1 TASRSLGR
9 SGPST
14 HRTSTLS
21 PSASTVDWANLS
33 AMRTTGRP
41 DAVTVGTPR
50 CQFGHGQSR
59 PPARTRHQW
68 PGWPRAHTVAA
79 ITPAGAAPAPTI
91 GRSTMARLPR
101 VTSGP
106 DRSPAPRV
114 HVGPPARGRV
124 AAAAYLR
131 AHLYGAAVGRT

>member
-1 TASRSLGR
+1 
-9 SGPST
+9 
-14 HRTSTLS
+14 
-21 PSASTVDWANLS
+21 
-33 AMRTTGRP
+33 
-41 DAVTVGTPR
+41 
-50 CQFGHGQSR
+50 GQSR

-131 AHLYGAAVGRT
+131 AHLYGAAVGRTLLDRCITCVEPADRVRLLPLRAQFDEEIATARRLLA